1 MSTHFLDLQTRIAAI
16 LAPLFVGDTILTE
29 SLGDLPQRVDRLV
42 MELGFGLVIT
52 TAKGEALN
60 SASATPTSAVPLIF
74 REELT
79 VSIVQNPLLK
89 PDRTIITALATVVG
103 ALHGVSAS
111 MLPVGMPRAP
121 VLHVLGHEARDDAPD
136 GVVVHQIR
144 VQCTRYFPTA

>member
-1 MSTHFLDLQTRIAAI
+1 MSTHFLDLQTRIAAL
-16 LAPLFVGDTILTE
+16 LAPVFPGDTILTE
-29 SLGDLPQRVDRLV
+29 SLGDLPQKVERLI
-42 MELGFGLVIT
+42 MDLGFGLVIT

-60 SASATPTSAVPLIF
+60 RSSATPTSAVPLIF

-79 VSIVQNPLLK
+79 VSLVHNPLLL
-89 PDRTIITALATVVG
+89 PALATAIQ

-111 MLPVGMPRAP
+111 MLPASMPRAP

-144 VQCTRYFPTA
+144 VECTRYFPTA